1 MFRIS
6 EKIRK
11 NWNIQG
17 TYGERKFEREN
28 HLDLDG
34 QKEEITILSENNV
47 SKGIGRTV

>member
-11 NWNIQG
+11 NWNIQVM
-17 TYGERKFEREN
+17 YGEWKFEWEN

-34 QKEEITILSENNV
+34 QKEEISILSENVN
-47 SKGIGRTV
+47 KGVVRTV